1 MRTIGFRSNLLFA
14 VAAAFG
20 VIASLSRP
28 WYGPSAKATDAQ
40 MEDLLA
46 GVGRAF
52 TEPVGTTG
60 WAALET
66 ADQLIAGLAVGT
78 AAVLLLT
85 LVPAL
90 QQQLRPVARWGAL
103 ATVGV
108 ILVKLV
114 DTPDGRAFSEPRHG
128 LFLALAS
135 GLVLVASTA
144 TVASAPSR
152 RRKPVQPYT
161 PPPPP
166 KYDSDASYGPP
177 QF

>member
-52 TEPVGTTG
+52 TEPVGTSG

-78 AAVLLLT
+78 AAVLLLI

-114 DTPDGRAFSEPRHG
+114 DTPDGRALQRAPPRPLPRARVRPRARREHG
-128 LFLALAS
+128 DRRLGALAP
-135 GLVLVASTA
+135 AQPC
-144 TVASAPSR
+144 APR
-152 RRKPVQPYT
+152 RRRRD
-161 PPPPP
+161 
-166 KYDSDASYGPP
+166 DSDASYGPP